1 MADKP
6 ILCIKLSTS
15 TPVTVEWDGT
25 EIDRS
30 PRLGIFPNKA
40 AVTRLVGALML
51 EQNDEWAV
59 TRRYM
64 SMESVADL
72 CQSDDID
79 PLPLAAE

>member
-1 MADKP
+1 
-6 ILCIKLSTS
+6 
-15 TPVTVEWDGT
+15 
-25 EIDRS
+25 
-30 PRLGIFPNKA
+30 
-40 AVTRLVGALML
+40 ML